1 MWLGGTGATGYVQ
14 NLGAAGED
22 LSPSLAHSHRQGKIP
37 TGRTGAAQEATS
49 GGVGTLCR
57 GTRPTPGV
65 SRGEE
70 IPNLPF
76 LSPFSAARLPHS
88 RLNPGKKVKARESR
102 LCSMQGSV
110 LEQTVWPVR
119 VDYRGQGKESAPL
132 AHLSPFP
139 DAESTYNPGN

>member
-1 MWLGGTGATGYVQ
+1 MWLGGTGATGYVH

-22 LSPSLAHSHRQGKIP
+22 LSPSLAHSHRQGMVP
-37 TGRTGAAQEATS
+37 TGRTGAAQEATF
-49 GGVGTLCR
+49 GGAGTFCR

-88 RLNPGKKVKARESR
+88 RLNPSKKVKAREPPPVVHVG
-102 LCSMQGSV
+102 LWLG
-110 LEQTVWPVR
+110 QTVWLVR

-139 DAESTYNPGN
+139 DSESTYNPGN